1 MKHLEARNSSVRDI
15 FVRGCASRSNSQ
27 TRNSAAM
34 FKLTAILL
42 VTPVLLGARCTA
54 ARQLQKH
61 QSLPLRTAHK
71 QRTLQLSALS
81 VKKQSPWWLSYVR
94 SLGPC
99 RCLDRNRRR
108 VDHDFHL
115 DMPSLLPPVRRGD
128 GAAKKVRFCVSTA
141 TPSMQ
146 PHQARCSTRNR
157 AGPGSPSRRSPSARA
172 TRFR

>member
-1 MKHLEARNSSVRDI
+1 MKHLEARNSSVRYI
-15 FVRGCASRSNSQ
+15 FVRGCANRSNSQ

-34 FKLTAILL
+34 FKLTATLL

-54 ARQLQKH
+54 ARQLPKH
-61 QSLPLRTAHK
+61 ESLPLRTAHK

-81 VKKQSPWWLSYVR
+81 VKQSPWLSYVR
-94 SLGPC
+94 PLDPC

-108 VDHDFHL
+108 VDNDFHL

-141 TPSMQ
+141 TPSLQ
-146 PHQARCSTRNR
+146 PHQA
-157 AGPGSPSRRSPSARA
+157 
-172 TRFR
+172 

>member
-1 MKHLEARNSSVRDI
+1 MKHLEARNSSVRYI
-15 FVRGCASRSNSQ
+15 FVRGCANRALRQ
-27 TRNSAAM
+27 TRNSGTM

-54 ARQLQKH
+54 AHQLQKH
-61 QSLPLRTAHK
+61 QFSSLRTAHK

-81 VKKQSPWWLSYVR
+81 EKQSPWLSYVR
-94 SLGPC
+94 ALDPH

-108 VDHDFHL
+108 VDNDFHL

>member
-1 MKHLEARNSSVRDI
+1 MKRPEAHNSSVRCI
-15 FVRGCASRSNSQ
+15 FVRGSAIEQHRQ
-27 TRNSAAM
+27 TRNLGAM

-42 VTPVLLGARCTA
+42 VTPVLLGACCTA
-54 ARQLQKH
+54 ARQLPKH
-61 QSLPLRTAHK
+61 ESLPLRTAHK

-81 VKKQSPWWLSYVR
+81 VKQSPPWVSYVR
-94 SLGPC
+94 SLDPC

-108 VDHDFHL
+108 VDNDFHL

>member
-1 MKHLEARNSSVRDI
+1 MKHLEARNSSVRYI
-15 FVRGCASRSNSQ
+15 FVRGCANRSNSQ

-54 ARQLQKH
+54 AHQLQKH
-61 QSLPLRTAHK
+61 QFSSLRTAHK

-81 VKKQSPWWLSYVR
+81 VKQSPPWVSYVR
-94 SLGPC
+94 SLDPC